1 MRLIELHEPVTEQ
14 VTPAKKNGSR
24 EFRVHTASTKVTQ
37 SELAAARGIRVS
49 EWIREVLLR
58 ELHRSDRVNSGDQ
71 ANYGRRTLTEIVGLQ
86 LFLTNVLSP
95 LSRGEWMTKEQY
107 EQLMRQ
113 VKVHKH
119 RATEQILTE
128 QPPHGHA

>member
-1 MRLIELHEPVTEQ
+1 MTEQ

-24 EFRVHTASTKVTQ
+24 DFRVHTASTKVTQ
-37 SELAAARGIRVS
+37 SELAELERAAAARGIRVS

-58 ELHRSDRVNSGDQ
+58 ELRHSDRVNSGDQ
-71 ANYGRRTLTEIVGLQ
+71 VNYGRRTLTEIVGLQ

-113 VKVHKH
+113 VKAHKH
-119 RATEQILTE
+119 RATEQVLTE
-128 QPPHGHA
+128 RPPNEH

>member
-1 MRLIELHEPVTEQ
+1 MTEQ

-24 EFRVHTASTKVTQ
+24 DFRVHTASTKVTQ
-37 SELAAARGIRVS
+37 SELAELEHAAAARGIRVS

-113 VKVHKH
+113 VKVHK
-119 RATEQILTE
+119 
-128 QPPHGHA
+128 